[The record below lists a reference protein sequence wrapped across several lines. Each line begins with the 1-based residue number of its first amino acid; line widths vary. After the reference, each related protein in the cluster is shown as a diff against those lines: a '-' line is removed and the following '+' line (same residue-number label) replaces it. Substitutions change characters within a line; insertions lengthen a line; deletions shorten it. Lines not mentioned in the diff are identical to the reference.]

1 MNLFSTSGLSAIQ
14 FPDLPQSAET
24 LLLRPGLIQTGAIP
38 KCLEIKGP
46 VREGFVPIFAFF

>member
-46 VREGFVPIFAFF
+46 VREGFVPIFACF